1 MSLTSINT
9 NTDSLMANSL
19 LSKLQFSMS
28 RTMSHLA
35 SGLAIVTSADDPSN
49 IGLAAAFKSQLD
61 GVNASNQN
69 VQDALSLMSLADT
82 GINDTMDVLVR
93 MRDLAVRAS
102 TDATLTTSQRQT
114 MEQEYISLKS
124 EITRKKQTI
133 TFNGRNL
140 FSGGLSGARIQIG
153 PDNTAKM
160 RMSIFIPLMSISNI
174 KSRSL
179 VAAHVSSV
187 NAAGSAI
194 NYVQS
199 AINGLAFI
207 QTNIGVQE
215 RQLERMVD
223 VLQSENVNMS
233 AALSRIQDADMAK
246 EVSDFAR
253 QQVIANSATAMIA
266 QANARPTKV
275 MQMLGLG

>member
-1 MSLTSINT
+1 
-9 NTDSLMANSL
+9 MAGSL
-19 LSKLQFSMS
+19 LNKLEFSMS

-35 SGLAIVTSADDPSN
+35 SGMKIVTSADDPSG
-49 IGLAAAFKSQLD
+49 IGIKAAFNAQLD
-61 GVNASNQN
+61 GVRAATQN
-69 VQDALSLMSLADT
+69 VEDALSLMSLADSAL
-82 GINDTMDVLVR
+82 NDTMDVLVR
-93 MRDLAVRAS
+93 MRDLAVRAG
-102 TDATLTTSQRQT
+102 TDATLTTAQRQT

-140 FSGGLSGARIQIG
+140 FSGGLSAAKIQIG

-160 RMSIFIPLMSISNI
+160 KMSIFIPLMSISNI
-174 KSRSL
+174 KGRSL
-179 VAAHVSSV
+179 VGAHVSTV

-194 NYVQS
+194 NLIQS

-215 RQLERMVD
+215 RQLERMVN
-223 VLQSENVNMS
+223 VLQAEDVNMS
-233 AALSRIQDADMAK
+233 AALSRIADADMAQ
-246 EVSDFAR
+246 EVSDFAK
-253 QQVIANSATAMIA
+253 QQVIANAASAMIA
-266 QANARPTKV
+266 QANAQPSKV